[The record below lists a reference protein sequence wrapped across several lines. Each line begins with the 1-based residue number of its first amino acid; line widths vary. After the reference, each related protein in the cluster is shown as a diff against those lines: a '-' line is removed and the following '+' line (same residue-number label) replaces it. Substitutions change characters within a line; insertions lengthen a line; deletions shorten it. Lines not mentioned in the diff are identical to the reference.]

1 MRMTDLDAAAWDEQL
16 ARCHPGP
23 VYVYDLDR
31 VTAAAEDLRAALPA
45 PSLVYYSL
53 KANPHE
59 DVVRALRTAGCRAEI
74 SSAGELACALGAGF
88 RGAECLY
95 TGPGKTDG
103 EIAHALRHGVLDFSV
118 ESAHELRRIDRI
130 AAVEGRRAGVLLR
143 VNGERAAP
151 AGGMHMTGSPSQ
163 FGIDLELLGPALAVA
178 ARCPRI
184 DLTGLHLFSMT
195 NAIDEPSLIQELR
208 RSIATAAAVCDQ
220 YGLAPRMLDLGGGF
234 AAPYTQS
241 GRRPGYPGLAQA
253 LRQEL
258 DLRFPAWRTG
268 APVIAFE
275 SGRYL
280 VADCGTLICTVTEVK
295 NSKGKQFVVLD
306 AGINAL
312 GGLSGTGRLLPLSVE
327 PVGIP
332 RAADASGGAEVLGP
346 AVTSARIVGPLC
358 TPADLLGR
366 EVPVPRLRPGDR
378 IAIPNVGAYGLT
390 TGLLGFLSRPAPTEL
405 VVRGR
410 SVVSASR
417 LELIRVPVDREWEDD
432 AVG

>member
-1 MRMTDLDAAAWDEQL
+1 MTDPGAATWDEQL
-16 ARCHPGP
+16 ARRYPGP

-31 VTAAAEDLRAALPA
+31 VAAAAGDLRAALPA

-53 KANPHE
+53 KANPHD

-74 SSAGELACALGAGF
+74 SSTGELAGALGAGF

-103 EIAHALRHGVLDFSV
+103 EIAHAVRHGVLDFSV
-118 ESAHELRRIDRI
+118 ESVHELRRIDRI
-130 AAVEGRRAGVLLR
+130 AAAQGRRAGVLLR

-163 FGIDLELLGPALAVA
+163 FGIDVELLGPAVA
-178 ARCPRI
+178 AAAGCPAI

-195 NAIDEPSLIQELR
+195 NAVDEPSLIRELR
-208 RSIATAAAVCDQ
+208 RSITTAAAVCER

-258 DLRFPAWRTG
+258 DLRFPGWSTG
-268 APVIAFE
+268 APAIAFE

-295 NSKGKQFVVLD
+295 NSRGKQFIVLD

-327 PVGIP
+327 PVGMP
-332 RAADASGGAEVLGP
+332 RAAGTSDGAQGVGP
-346 AVTSARIVGPLC
+346 AMTSARVVGPLC

-366 EVPVPRLRPGDR
+366 DVPVPRLRPGDR

-390 TGLLGFLSRPAPTEL
+390 TGLLGFLGRPAPTEL